1 MDIRYRLEAA
11 MEVLQAW
18 AHMTGLISPLD
29 LTVRI
34 LKLQR
39 ERYLLTRYQP
49 TEAVA
54 NLHTTMGAS
63 QFAHQQE
70 SWILTGS
77 SVNFRAYTP
86 PKSTKRKTPTLWLPF
101 RQFDM
106 PVLFGRDLSRF
117 SEFISVWYGDS
128 PMLRTPSKVD
138 PPPKPFYTYLV
149 LLVASQYSLPLR
161 LSSDSEC
168 STVSSHRQVC
178 WRPRIGLASQ

>member
-70 SWILTGS
+70 S
-77 SVNFRAYTP
+77 
-86 PKSTKRKTPTLWLPF
+86 
-101 RQFDM
+101 
-106 PVLFGRDLSRF
+106 
-117 SEFISVWYGDS
+117 
-128 PMLRTPSKVD
+128 
-138 PPPKPFYTYLV
+138 
-149 LLVASQYSLPLR
+149 
-161 LSSDSEC
+161 
-168 STVSSHRQVC
+168 
-178 WRPRIGLASQ
+178 